1 MFFPF
6 HRKNKLGTPP
16 PVAPK
21 RRWWKFILYPAIV
34 IAVFLFVLGVKAN
47 SSDES
52 FWEYVTEHYINPT
65 FAIPSSLTALT
76 ASADETLIG
85 GQEDRINVLLLGIGG
100 KGHEGSNL
108 TDTIILA
115 SYKPSTHEV
124 GMMSIPRD
132 LLVPIPGYG
141 WRKVNNLYSLAEYND
156 PGTGG
161 DYTKQILSQIFDV
174 QIPYYLRIDFK
185 GFVELVDLVG
195 GIDVNVAK
203 TLTDYQYPIPGHEE
217 YPEEDGRYE
226 HLYIEAGP
234 QHFDGE
240 TALKYVRSRHGL
252 NGEGSDFA
260 RAARQQLA
268 IEALM
273 NKIFSLNTLLR
284 PSKIKKSKQ
293 TWKKTST
300 RICRLM
306 SSVLLPNW
314 PFPTGK
320 TRRPS

>member
-1 MFFPF
+1 
-6 HRKNKLGTPP
+6 
-16 PVAPK
+16 
-21 RRWWKFILYPAIV
+21 
-34 IAVFLFVLGVKAN
+34 
-47 SSDES
+47 
-52 FWEYVTEHYINPT
+52 
-65 FAIPSSLTALT
+65 
-76 ASADETLIG
+76 
-85 GQEDRINVLLLGIGG
+85 
-100 KGHEGSNL
+100 
-108 TDTIILA
+108 
-115 SYKPSTHEV
+115 
-124 GMMSIPRD
+124 MMSIPRD